1 MPKRH
6 ILGWH
11 PVPPFIKYTLT
22 SCLLIIVPPSI
33 HILNSVLPTLSFLSG
48 FKFLLTTLLHLHFMH
63 SSWWWSPVLP
73 PKTWAHR
80 WRCNGNLW
88 SPLLHRGE
96 TEAQEDLKTWIN
108 TGWSRVWTQRYLA
121 AKALYLCFDSQI
133 PGHPQKMIYRWTQQ
147 STHGL
152 GGRKSRDGTGTW
164 KAQTSAQPHVF
175 SPWIGRY
182 QNPISPGLA
191 LGCSE
196 RFIELGTIIAEGA
209 PRFFIKAFTEALSDL
224 EEIKVLVVFS

>member
-1 MPKRH
+1 MTPCAPLH
-6 ILGWH
+6 QIYFDIL
-11 PVPPFIKYTLT
+11 FIDH
-22 SCLLIIVPPSI
+22 CPSI
-33 HILNSVLPTLSFLSG
+33 HTHTQQCASNSLISLWIQISADNFIAFAFYAPILVMVTCVTTKDLGPQVTLQWKSLIPTFAQGGDWGSGG
-48 FKFLLTTLLHLHFMH
+48 FK
-63 SSWWWSPVLP
+63 
-73 PKTWAHR
+73 
-80 WRCNGNLW
+80 
-88 SPLLHRGE
+88 
-96 TEAQEDLKTWIN
+96 DL
-108 TGWSRVWTQRYLA
+108 GWSRVWTQRYLA

-152 GGRKSRDGTGTW
+152 GGRKSRGGAGTW

-182 QNPISPGLA
+182 QNPISLGLA